1 MDIHTT
7 RSVAIGIPGSRWT
20 STGILGQ
27 DLVSLEGFGGTVV
40 RCTAGT
46 LWLTIEGD
54 IKDYILTPGK
64 TVYIPDSGKV
74 LLSGTGAYDC
84 LPAVAA
90 GVS

>member
-1 MDIHTT
+1 MTNSTT
-7 RSVAIGIPGSRWT
+7 RSRAIGLPGSKWT
-20 STGILGQ
+20 STGVLGQ
-27 DLVSLEGFGGTVV
+27 DLISLDGFGGTVV

-64 TVYIPDSGKV
+64 TVYIPDTGKV

-84 LPAVAA
+84 LQALET